1 MFIMT
6 RYMRTLF
13 ATEAGA
19 KRFAVLAFVPRFESL
34 MLEYE

>member
-13 ATEAGA
+13 ATKAGA
-19 KRFAVLAFVPRFESL
+19 KRFTVLALVPGFESL